1 MAQDPYIVR
10 RESLA
15 AAFPPGHEPPRLLLD
30 FADWLD
36 GRPWGSLSCF
46 RLQGTLS
53 DEAPIVDGSAL
64 RREFS
69 LFLYLPD
76 GSLVGLWHPDGVPR
90 VASPVVGLGSE
101 GDAAVLAGSLEGF
114 LAKLAR
120 DAFSESAWSDL
131 AAYEDDDEK
140 DEAEI
145 AGDDAHSALA
155 AWLGDRIG
163 AARLDELAGEACD
176 QTAFAARMDSWIHE
190 REAHWA
196 GHPIL
201 AEIGRA
207 LSAHRPRGKS
217 PWDRTRL
224 RATIVGALC
233 EVQVYRSGPQPGR
246 RGGRRRAAPARA
258 PRRAAPSR
266 PRSRP
271 VVRGAAGARC
281 AGPYPAPLRVSGPP
295 GHRRRAGPGRGGAI
309 RPFTGAA
316 PGAVDSGLALRRGWV
331 RPGPFRAD
339 ARRRASASAPP
350 PRIRGRAARPV
361 GPRPASFR
369 GTA

>member
-36 GRPWGSLSCF
+36 GRPWGSLGCF

-53 DEAPIVDGSAL
+53 DEAPVVDGSAL

-90 VASPVVGLGSE
+90 AASPVVGLGSE

-120 DAFSESAWSDL
+120 EAFSEPAWSDL

-163 AARLDELAGEACD
+163 AARLDELAGDACD
-176 QTAFAARMDSWIHE
+176 QTAFAARMDSWMHE

-233 EVQVYRSGPQPGR
+233 EVQIYRSGPQPIAEAAVVEPLLRALRDEQHRADPDLGLWFEAQLALDAQGHILPR
-246 RGGRRRAAPARA
+246 FEYQVRPVIGGAPAPVAEARSDLSRA
-258 PRRAAPSR
+258 PRPARWIPDWLSD
-266 PRSRP
+266 
-271 VVRGAAGARC
+271 AAG
-281 AGPYPAPLRVSGPP
+281 
-295 GHRRRAGPGRGGAI
+295 
-309 RPFTGAA
+309 
-316 PGAVDSGLALRRGWV
+316 
-331 RPGPFRAD
+331 
-339 ARRRASASAPP
+339 
-350 PRIRGRAARPV
+350 
-361 GPRPASFR
+361 
-369 GTA
+369 